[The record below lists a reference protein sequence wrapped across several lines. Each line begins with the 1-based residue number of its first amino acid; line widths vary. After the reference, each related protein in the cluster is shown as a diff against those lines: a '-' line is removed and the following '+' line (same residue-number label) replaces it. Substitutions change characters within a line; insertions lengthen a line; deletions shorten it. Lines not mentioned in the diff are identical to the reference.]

1 MIISILKLKLKGVK
15 KPSPGVTVDL
25 RQNLKLLKNIF
36 FAPLCIFFLAQVVIL
51 LFK

>member
-1 MIISILKLKLKGVK
+1 MIVSIIKLKLKGVK

-25 RQNLKLLKNIF
+25 RQNPEPLKSILF
-36 FAPLCIFFLAQVVIL
+36 SPFCIFLTQVVIL